1 MTKGRESIQAEKPQ
15 VCLVISLPPGN
26 RNSEQ
31 TAVPVGR
38 PFPSVSV
45 LTPHLGEAEGEWR
58 HHLPAVM
65 ASPPPADL
73 EPSLP

>member
-15 VCLVISLPPGN
+15 VCLVIALPLGN
-26 RNSEQ
+26 RGSEQ
-31 TAVPVGR
+31 TVVPVGR
-38 PFPSVSV
+38 LFPSVSV
-45 LTPHLGEAEGEWR
+45 LTPHRGEVEGEWR
-58 HHLPAVM
+58 QHLPAVM